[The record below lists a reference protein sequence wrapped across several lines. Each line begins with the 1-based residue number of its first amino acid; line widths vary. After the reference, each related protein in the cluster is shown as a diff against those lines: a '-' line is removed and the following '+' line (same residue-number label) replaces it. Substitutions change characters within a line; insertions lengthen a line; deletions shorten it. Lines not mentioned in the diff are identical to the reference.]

1 MTAHWRARSSSLL
14 LPLAL
19 KGGLEVRGHL
29 PHRRA
34 RLFGGDMG
42 RMRES
47 LFASALLAA
56 ADLHPYWHMRRQRRS
71 GGGSPHAGLSRR
83 GGQRRGLVAVAAL
96 GCQPAWRRRGDQ
108 LVGEESAALV
118 AVRLSLGVAVGEG
131 ENA

>member
-1 MTAHWRARSSSLL
+1 
-14 LPLAL
+14 
-19 KGGLEVRGHL
+19 
-29 PHRRA
+29 
-34 RLFGGDMG
+34 MG

-83 GGQRRGLVAVAAL
+83 GGQRRGLVAVDAL